1 MGSEL
6 ALLSFISIKKLYREK
21 SKKKKNKNKNKN
33 KNANLMLA
41 E

>member
-6 ALLSFISIKKLYREK
+6 TLLSFISIKKFYREK
-21 SKKKKNKNKNKN
+21 SQKKNKNKNKN
-33 KNANLMLA
+33 KNANLMQA

>member
-6 ALLSFISIKKLYREK
+6 ALLSFISMKKFFREK
-21 SKKKKNKNKNKN
+21 SKNNKNKNKN
-33 KNANLMLA
+33 KNANLMQA

>member
-6 ALLSFISIKKLYREK
+6 ALLLFISIKKFYREK
-21 SKKKKNKNKNKN
+21 SKKSKTKNKN
-33 KNANLMLA
+33 KNANLMQA

>member
-6 ALLSFISIKKLYREK
+6 ALLSFISIKKFYREK
-21 SKKKKNKNKNKN
+21 SQKKKNKNKNKN
-33 KNANLMLA
+33 KNANLMQA

>member
-6 ALLSFISIKKLYREK
+6 ALLSFISIKKFYREK
-21 SKKKKNKNKNKN
+21 SQKKNKNKNKN
-33 KNANLMLA
+33 KNANLMQA